1 MLTILFVITAAL
13 YASIGLGGGSTYI
26 ALMVLFGVTAS
37 QIPITALI
45 CNICVVSI
53 NLIRYRGTPFPYRI
67 LLPLLCSSIPMAYL
81 GGQTEI
87 PQAIFQILLG
97 TILIFSGIAMGI
109 QREDLS
115 MPYRM
120 TLTHCI
126 VIGGILGGLAG
137 IIGIGGGIFLI
148 PILYAYNIGSP
159 AQIARIASGF
169 IFFNSIS
176 GLIGQV
182 TKVEN
187 FLFPFS
193 IIPMT
198 VAVML
203 GALIGTQLH
212 LKILKRK
219 HVRWV
224 TIFLIEFVA
233 VRILWLVWTN
243 Y

>member
-1 MLTILFVITAAL
+1 MLVLFMITAAL

-26 ALMVLFGVTAS
+26 ALMVIFGVTAS

-67 LLPLLCSSIPMAYL
+67 LIPLLCSSIPMAYL

-87 PQAIFQILLG
+87 PPALFQILLG
-97 TILIFSGIAMGI
+97 MVLILSGIAMGVK
-109 QREDLS
+109 REGLS
-115 MPYRM
+115 LTYPM
-120 TLTHCI
+120 TLAHCI

-137 IIGIGGGIFLI
+137 LVGIGGGIFLV
-148 PILYAYNIGSP
+148 PILYAYNIGPP

-176 GLIGQV
+176 GLIGQMN
-182 TKVEN
+182 KIEN

-193 IIPMT
+193 LLPMT
-198 VAVML
+198 VAVVL

-212 LKILKRK
+212 LKVLQRK

-233 VRILWLVWTN
+233 VRILWLTWTN